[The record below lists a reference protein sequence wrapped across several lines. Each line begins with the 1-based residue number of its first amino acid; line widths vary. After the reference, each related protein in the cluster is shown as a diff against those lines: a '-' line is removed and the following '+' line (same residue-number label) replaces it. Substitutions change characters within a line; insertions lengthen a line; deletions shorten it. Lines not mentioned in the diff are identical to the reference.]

1 MQDARGR
8 IAEGSCNSDSRFN
21 KIRRD
26 FGTTI
31 AFPSS
36 SSTSNPDAACDRRE
50 AANCHQQTGTKMKTL
65 LSVLTL
71 ALGLTFV
78 GCDDSVY
85 DERAEDVRDTTQQYA
100 DDVREN
106 YDNAAEN
113 IEDRYESARPAWE
126 DQAEEKADN
135 LEDRGEQIADQ
146 IEAEGEQRA
155 DQLEEMDDNETVQ
168 EVE

>member
-1 MQDARGR
+1 MSRSLDAH
-8 IAEGSCNSDSRFN
+8 
-21 KIRRD
+21 RRLHRANRRRELG

-31 AFPSS
+31 AYLTPQFDSQSRLQHHVSRQRISPISVG
-36 SSTSNPDAACDRRE
+36 N
-50 AANCHQQTGTKMKTL
+50 KMKTL
-65 LSVLTL
+65 LSILTL
-71 ALGLTFV
+71 ALGLSVV

-85 DERAEDVRDTTQQYA
+85 DERAEEVRDTTQQYA

-113 IEDRYESARPAWE
+113 MEERYESARPAWE
-126 DQAEEKADN
+126 DQADERAEN
-135 LEDRGEQIADQ
+135 LEDRGEQIADE